1 MEEIQME
8 RWQLAVERIRQIAE
22 DPEVDGGAGDYFK
35 RTAEFVLL
43 MLEALEKAENGWM
56 ETASL
61 EELQAWNDRLYGD
74 IAGKAYESSYAN
86 PAWAVSRLPDAS
98 LVGMG
103 LATPLTTVYGIIF
116 FIICFI
122 LSATARTDPTA
133 ALFSSYCKI
142 LFPPNHDTC
151 TKNHDK
157 GMRESNVAISFIQQ
171 DRS

>member
-35 RTAEFVLL
+35 RTAECVPL

-86 PAWAVSRLPDAS
+86 PAWAVSRLPDA
-98 LVGMG
+98 
-103 LATPLTTVYGIIF
+103 
-116 FIICFI
+116 
-122 LSATARTDPTA
+122 
-133 ALFSSYCKI
+133 
-142 LFPPNHDTC
+142 
-151 TKNHDK
+151 
-157 GMRESNVAISFIQQ
+157 
-171 DRS
+171 